1 MNIMQTAT
9 KALDVFKLARNL
21 QGAASSRVTRTQ
33 GGATLLVCVV
43 VAALSMIP
51 GSPLADFAVAM
62 AAVTVLVPLLSPLL
76 SRMFGKRDKETPADA
91 PAELTVPEFLDDLAA
106 LLEAKEARQADREVD
121 AQNMA
126 AHKTELVAL
135 YREARARYLA
145 EREAKSGKGEANGHG

>member
-9 KALDVFKLARNL
+9 KVLDVFKLARNL
-21 QGAASSRVTRTQ
+21 KGATDSRITRTQ

-106 LLEAKEARQADREVD
+106 LLEAKEARQAEREVN
-121 AQNMA
+121 AENMA
-126 AHKTELVAL
+126 VHKTELVAL
-135 YREARARYLA
+135 YREARARMLA
-145 EREAKSGKGEANGHG
+145 EREAKSGKGAENGDG

>member
-51 GSPLADFAVAM
+51 GSPLADFGVAM

-76 SRMFGKRDKETPADA
+76 SRMFGKRDKEQPA
-91 PAELTVPEFLDDLAA
+91 AELTVPEFLDDLAA
-106 LLEAKEARQADREVD
+106 LLEAKEARQAEREVN

-126 AHKTELVAL
+126 LHKTELVAL
-135 YREARARYLA
+135 YREARARMLA
-145 EREAKSGKGEANGHG
+145 EREAKPE

>member
-1 MNIMQTAT
+1 MNIMQTAG
-9 KALDVFKLARNL
+9 KAIDVLKLARNL
-21 QGAASSRVTRTQ
+21 QGAMGSRVTRTQ
-33 GGATLLVCVV
+33 GGATLVVCVV

-51 GSPLADFAVAM
+51 GSPLADFTVAM
-62 AAVTVLVPLLSPLL
+62 AAVTVLVPILSPLL

-91 PAELTVPEFLDDLAA
+91 PAELTVPELLDDLAA
-106 LLEAKEARQADREVD
+106 LLEAKEARQAKREVN
-121 AQNMA
+121 AQNIA

>member
-62 AAVTVLVPLLSPLL
+62 AAVTVLVPILSPLL
-76 SRMFGKRDKETPADA
+76 SRMFGKRDKETPV
-91 PAELTVPEFLDDLAA
+91 ELTVPEFLDDLAA
-106 LLEAKEARQADREVD
+106 LLEAKEARQEEREVN

-126 AHKTELVAL
+126 LHKTELVAL
-135 YREARARYLA
+135 YREARARMLA
-145 EREAKSGKGEANGHG
+145 EREAKPE